1 MRKSTIYLFAPILVT
16 MLAAAACGDDDTP
29 QSSPTAPSAAT
40 LTDSAANLV
49 SNDLTGDPMADE
61 WSAPG
66 GGTSRSINTAWDQST
81 APTNTDPI
89 VSRAIKGI
97 TVTWSMPESTTHT
110 VLGWEMVLRAPKYDS
125 NGNAIPLRWGAC
137 QEANN
142 VVDFRTNNGCWTGF
156 NDPNVMSQSYSNL
169 EPGTEYKF
177 FVRARLSNG
186 PYYLNSADGFLVRC
200 NQTPYLACGWLVGR
214 TTRIARN
221 AWPSPTAPEP
231 EPNPNTNRDTC
242 GDAYGTIFPQCVP
255 GRVPST
261 PYNLDGAGTDSDY
274 QFRYYGGCHGSSRG
288 PWSIY
293 QGGSTTDR
301 PYAIVGRQGQEVY
314 NGNNGQRVYWT
325 EPPVKTGRTTVFRP
339 GMVCKGAEAKEYDV
353 PEEFDLI
360 P

>member
-66 GGTSRSINTAWDQST
+66 GGTSRSINTTWDQST

-142 VVDFRTNNGCWTGF
+142 EVDFRTNNGCWTGF

-186 PYYLNSADGFLVRC
+186 PYYLSSAEGFLMRC
-200 NQTPYLACGWLVGR
+200 NQTLYLACGWLVGR

-221 AWPSPTAPEP
+221 A
-231 EPNPNTNRDTC
+231 
-242 GDAYGTIFPQCVP
+242 
-255 GRVPST
+255 
-261 PYNLDGAGTDSDY
+261 
-274 QFRYYGGCHGSSRG
+274 
-288 PWSIY
+288 
-293 QGGSTTDR
+293 
-301 PYAIVGRQGQEVY
+301 
-314 NGNNGQRVYWT
+314 
-325 EPPVKTGRTTVFRP
+325 
-339 GMVCKGAEAKEYDV
+339 
-353 PEEFDLI
+353 
-360 P
+360 

>member
-1 MRKSTIYLFAPILVT
+1 
-16 MLAAAACGDDDTP
+16 
-29 QSSPTAPSAAT
+29 
-40 LTDSAANLV
+40 
-49 SNDLTGDPMADE
+49 MADE

-142 VVDFRTNNGCWTGF
+142 EVDFRTNNGCWTGF

-186 PYYLNSADGFLVRC
+186 PYYLSSAEGFLVRC
-200 NQTPYLACGWLVGR
+200 NQTPIWPADGSWGGLRGSPGTHGR
-214 TTRIARN
+214 PRRL
-221 AWPSPTAPEP
+221 
-231 EPNPNTNRDTC
+231 PNPNRNR
-242 GDAYGTIFPQCVP
+242 YGTRAATRTAPSFPNACQAYFHTAP
-255 GRVPST
+255 TTST
-261 PYNLDGAGTDSDY
+261 GYGTDGDY

-325 EPPVKTGRTTVFRP
+325 EPPVKPGRTTVFRR
-339 GMVCKGAEAKEYDV
+339 GMVCAGAEAKEYDV
-353 PEEFDLI
+353 PEDFDLI
-360 P
+360 Q